1 MAKIKFTKTELK
13 HQQDAKKQFE
23 RFLPTLQ
30 LKKQQLQLEVRLAA
44 EALEKN
50 LRAQQEL
57 TEKLSSS
64 LAFFSDPEVV
74 AQVERAV
81 IVDHV
86 EKGEANIAGI
96 NIPTFDR
103 VVFYDQEV
111 DLFATEWFL
120 DDAIAALRQS
130 VALREEYNVI
140 SVQHRLLSEELN
152 TTSQRVNLFEK
163 VKIPECR
170 ENIRRIG
177 IMLGDAQTA
186 AVARSKIAK
195 KKSAAA
201 LV

>member
-30 LKKQQLQLEVRLAA
+30 LKKQQLQMEVRLAA

-64 LAFFSDPEVV
+64 LAFFADPAAVKVV
-74 AQVERAV
+74 ENAV
-81 IVDHV
+81 VVDHI
-86 EKGEANIAGI
+86 ERGEANIAGI
-96 NIPTFDR
+96 NIPTFDK
-103 VVFYDQEV
+103 VVFVDNEI
-111 DLFATEWFL
+111 DLFATEWFV
-120 DDAIAALRQS
+120 DDAISALRQS

-195 KKSAAA
+195 KKAAAA
-201 LV
+201 LA

>member
-1 MAKIKFTKTELK
+1 MGKIKFTKTELK

-30 LKKQQLQLEVRLAA
+30 LKKQQLQLEVRQSAD
-44 EALEKN
+44 ALEKN
-50 LRAQQEL
+50 LRAQ
-57 TEKLSSS
+57 EKLKAD
-64 LAFFSDPEVV
+64 LEATMAFFSDSDIVDLLE
-74 AQVERAV
+74 ETLS
-81 IVDHV
+81 VDHV

-96 NIPTFDR
+96 NIPTFQK
-103 VVFYDQEV
+103 VVFAESKV
-111 DLFATEWFL
+111 DYFATEWFF
-120 DDAIAALRQS
+120 DDALEVMRQAI
-130 VALREEYNVI
+130 ALREEYNVI
-140 SVQHRLLSEELN
+140 AVQHQLLSDELN

-195 KKSAAA
+195 KKSASAIA
-201 LV
+201 

>member
-1 MAKIKFTKTELK
+1 MV
-13 HQQDAKKQFE
+13 
-23 RFLPTLQ
+23 
-30 LKKQQLQLEVRLAA
+30 VRGRRDRL
-44 EALEKN
+44 
-50 LRAQQEL
+50 
-57 TEKLSSS
+57 
-64 LAFFSDPEVV
+64 
-74 AQVERAV
+74 V
-81 IVDHV
+81 IVSISYRMV
-86 EKGEANIAGI
+86 PGCQRAGI
-96 NIPTFDR
+96 VPP
-103 VVFYDQEV
+103 
-111 DLFATEWFL
+111 LSGPL

-195 KKSAAA
+195 KKAAAA
-201 LV
+201 LA